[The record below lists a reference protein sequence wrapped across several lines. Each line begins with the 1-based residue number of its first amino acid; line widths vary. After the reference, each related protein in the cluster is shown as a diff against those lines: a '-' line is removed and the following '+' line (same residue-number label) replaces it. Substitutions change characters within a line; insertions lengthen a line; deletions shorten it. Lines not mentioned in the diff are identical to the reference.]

1 MQTKHQKRKVSVQST
16 ENCSFLNKLLDGIL
30 IAQLVSNGSIG
41 ITELRGKTND
51 QLNASEPHLSV
62 FVTSTE
68 MTVGWEFWETLGYAA
83 WRR

>member
-1 MQTKHQKRKVSVQST
+1 MDFKWIHQNHDVVH
-16 ENCSFLNKLLDGIL
+16 
-30 IAQLVSNGSIG
+30 
-41 ITELRGKTND
+41 GKTND

-68 MTVGWEFWETLGYAA
+68 MAVGWEFWETLGYAA